1 MTIVAGKNA
10 IDLGIVVK
18 DINASLAFYC
28 EVLGLKKVQEMP
40 LWIGTMHR
48 LAFGDSFIKLIDPKE
63 TPPAT
68 TKGLASSLGFRY
80 LTLQIKN
87 IDDICEKCAE
97 LGISFEIK
105 KTELLPGVTIA
116 MVNDP
121 DGNTVEFVQRD

>member
-18 DINASLAFYC
+18 DIKASLIFYC
-28 EVLGLKKVQEMP
+28 EVLGLEKVQEMP

-63 TPPAT
+63 IPPAT
-68 TKGLASSLGFRY
+68 TTGLASSLGFRY
-80 LTLQIKN
+80 LTIQIKN
-87 IDDICEKCAE
+87 IDEICEKCKKI
-97 LGISFEIK
+97 GIPFEIK
-105 KTELLPGVTIA
+105 KTELMPGVTIA

>member
-18 DINASLAFYC
+18 DIEASLIFYC
-28 EVLGLKKVQEMP
+28 DVLGLKKVQEMP

-48 LAFGDSFIKLIDPKE
+48 LAFGDSFIKLIDPKDV
-63 TPPAT
+63 PPAT
-68 TKGLASSLGFRY
+68 TEGLASSLGFRY
-80 LTLQIKN
+80 LTLQISNMDEVTDKCKKL
-87 IDDICEKCAE
+87 DIP
-97 LGISFEIK
+97 FEIE
-105 KTELLPGVTIA
+105 KTELMPGVTIA

>member
-87 IDDICEKCAE
+87 IEDICEKCAE

-105 KTELLPGVTIA
+105 KTELMPGVTIA

>member
-87 IDDICEKCAE
+87 IEDICEKCAK

-105 KTELLPGVTIA
+105 KTELIPGVTIA